1 MLAEWTPMR
10 WPATWKSPASL
21 ELLKGSAINC
31 LLTTNAE
38 IADEARKRGL
48 MVVIGERLPTSVA
61 MIKGAWPG
69 VRMSS
74 NGEGVSAGPTGTAW
88 VDTNGWKVR
97 LETALQPG
105 KQLWVDAAPAAD
117 RMLHADAY
125 VVAFADSAAYG
136 GRWVISLD
144 DRLAAGIKARDVDS
158 LKTWKRLTD
167 TADLFARYK
176 EWAAYSPAALVGVV
190 SDFAGANAIG
200 NGELLN
206 LLGRAGQ
213 QYRIVL
219 KTGDI
224 SFTGLRAVIYGDREA
239 PSDALRTKV
248 HEFVRAGGLL
258 ITGPVWGEVGEATA
272 EEHPRYLSR
281 RLGAGRVAVSKARVS
296 DPYLLANDSS
306 VLISHRYDLVRLW
319 NCGSAGSYLTL
330 SPDGSKA
337 LVHLLFYANE
347 GPDSASVRVAG
358 KYKKARMATV
368 ESDGLKSVAVE
379 LQKDGIE
386 VHLPPVPQY
395 VALEVEA

>member
-1 MLAEWTPMR
+1 MR

-21 ELLKGSAINC
+21 DLLKGSAINC
-31 LLTTNAE
+31 VLTSNAE

-48 MVVIGERLPTSVA
+48 MVVLGDRLPASVA
-61 MIKGAWPG
+61 MVKGAWPG
-69 VRMSS
+69 VRLSR
-74 NGEGVSAGPTGTAW
+74 NGQGVSAGPTGTAW

-97 LETALQPG
+97 LEAALRPG
-105 KQLWVDAAPAAD
+105 TQVWVDATPSAE

-144 DRLAAGIKARDVDS
+144 ERLAAGIAARDAVS
-158 LKTWKRLTD
+158 LKTWKKLTD
-167 TADLFARYK
+167 SAGLFARYK
-176 EWAAYSPAALVGVV
+176 EWSGYSPAALVGVV
-190 SDFAGANAIG
+190 SDFTGG
-200 NGELLN
+200 SGELLN

-219 KTGDI
+219 KTGEI
-224 SFTGLRAVIYGDREA
+224 SLAGLRAVIYVDRDA
-239 PSDALRTKV
+239 PSDAVRERV
-248 HEFVRAGGLL
+248 EEFVRGGGLL
-258 ITGPVWGEVGEATA
+258 ITGPVWGEVKSG
-272 EEHPRYLSR
+272 S
-281 RLGAGRVAVSKARVS
+281 GRVVVSKAWMN
-296 DPYLLANDSS
+296 DPYLLANDSA

-337 LVHLLFYANE
+337 LLHLLFYANE
-347 GPDSASVRVAG
+347 GPYTASVRIAG
-358 KYKKARMATV
+358 KYKKARLATV
-368 ESDGLKSVAVE
+368 DGDGLKSVAVE
-379 LQKDGIE
+379 LQGVELQRDAIE